1 MPSFWQLEIIWWEKK
16 IFRKT
21 VFRLYDFRRLDIRM
35 NKVYAKD
42 LKLNKN

>member
-1 MPSFWQLEIIWWEKK
+1 MVGKK

-21 VFRLYDFRRLDIRM
+21 VFRLCDFRRLGIRM
-35 NKVYAKD
+35 NKVYAKE